1 MPSKLPVEC
10 ILHGIL
16 AQNLSGFNKIFK
28 KLELMMIDFAG
39 LSLSGKILA
48 LWDNGHVSSQVL
60 FWIF

>member
-1 MPSKLPVEC
+1 
-10 ILHGIL
+10 
-16 AQNLSGFNKIFK
+16 
-28 KLELMMIDFAG
+28 MMIDFAG